1 MHITAFGIK
10 LDKEQKQLEVLGIMI
25 INKDKLQFYIE
36 QIYALNMF
44 NKKEMVDW
52 ENKPILIKDNYIEA
66 KLYFKQLVKDFK
78 TYT

>member
-10 LDKEQKQLEVLGIMI
+10 LDKEQKQLEVIGIMI
-25 INKDKLQFYIE
+25 SDKDKLQFYIE
-36 QIYALNMF
+36 RIYALNMF

>member
-66 KLYFKQLVKDFK
+66 KLYFEQLVKDFK